1 MIELKIG
8 QEASISKSFSDKDVE
23 LFSKLSLDNNPVH
36 LEDNFAAQT
45 IFKKRIVHGYLYG
58 SLISAVIGTQLPG
71 PGSIYLHQEMNFKKP
86 VYLDETVTA
95 TVKVTDIN
103 HEKSIIYLETVCVK
117 NDDKQIVLE
126 GKAIIKLV

>member
-8 QEASISKSFSDKDVE
+8 QEASFSKSFSDKDVE

-103 HEKSIIYLETVCVK
+103 HEKSLIYLETFCVK
-117 NDDKQIVLE
+117 NNDKQIVLE

>member
-8 QEASISKSFSDKDVE
+8 QEASISKSFSDKEVE
-23 LFSKLSLDNNPVH
+23 FFSKLSLDNNPVH
-36 LEDNFAAQT
+36 LEDDFAAKT
-45 IFKKRIVHGYLYG
+45 IFKRRIVHGYLYG
-58 SLISAVIGTQLPG
+58 SLISAVIGTKLPG

-86 VYLDETVTA
+86 VYLNETVTA

-103 HEKSIIYLETVCVK
+103 HEKSLIYLETNCVK